1 MPSLTLKSGFFIII
15 YLTKK
20 VNLIMIY
27 NNLQQFIKFL
37 EEAGELR
44 RVSVEVDPVLEI
56 TEIADRMSKTNGPA
70 LLFENVRGYS
80 FPLLIN
86 AFGSYRRMEYAL
98 NCNSLE
104 EISEKLEANINIQPP
119 KTLTEKIKMLFTLKQ
134 VADILPKKV
143 RHAPC
148 QEVIFDDSGPMLDK
162 LPILTCWPHDGG
174 PFVTLPIVITKDPD
188 SGIQNAGMYR
198 MHKYDNNT
206 TGMHWQYNKDGTRH
220 FDKYKNLGKR
230 MDVVV
235 ALGGSP
241 AVTYAAT
248 APLPPDIDEYIFAGF
263 INSKPVEIVKAKTV
277 DIMVPA
283 ESDFIIEGY
292 VDPEEIKVEGPF
304 GDHTG
309 FYSPADDYPVFHV
322 TCITCRKDAVYPA
335 TIVGKPPME
344 DCYMAKATERLF
356 MPVIKTIL
364 PEIIDMELPMEGV
377 FHNCAL
383 VSIDKKFSGHA
394 NKVINALWGLGQMS
408 STKFIAVFDDDID
421 LRDSSTVVWKLLNN
435 VDPRRDLI
443 FSQGPLDALD
453 HSASYA
459 NFGGKMGIDATRKT
473 REEGMGREWPEEIK
487 MSEEIRALVE
497 KRWKEYGF

>member
-148 QEVIFDDSGPMLDK
+148 Q
-162 LPILTCWPHDGG
+162 
-174 PFVTLPIVITKDPD
+174 
-188 SGIQNAGMYR
+188 
-198 MHKYDNNT
+198 
-206 TGMHWQYNKDGTRH
+206 
-220 FDKYKNLGKR
+220 
-230 MDVVV
+230 
-235 ALGGSP
+235 
-241 AVTYAAT
+241 
-248 APLPPDIDEYIFAGF
+248 
-263 INSKPVEIVKAKTV
+263 
-277 DIMVPA
+277 
-283 ESDFIIEGY
+283 
-292 VDPEEIKVEGPF
+292 
-304 GDHTG
+304 
-309 FYSPADDYPVFHV
+309 
-322 TCITCRKDAVYPA
+322 
-335 TIVGKPPME
+335 
-344 DCYMAKATERLF
+344 
-356 MPVIKTIL
+356 
-364 PEIIDMELPMEGV
+364 
-377 FHNCAL
+377 
-383 VSIDKKFSGHA
+383 
-394 NKVINALWGLGQMS
+394 
-408 STKFIAVFDDDID
+408 
-421 LRDSSTVVWKLLNN
+421 
-435 VDPRRDLI
+435 
-443 FSQGPLDALD
+443 
-453 HSASYA
+453 
-459 NFGGKMGIDATRKT
+459 
-473 REEGMGREWPEEIK
+473 
-487 MSEEIRALVE
+487 
-497 KRWKEYGF
+497 